1 MNFKQLVN
9 DFLVETQM
17 DDPVATV
24 LGQTDDAAQAV
35 QWVSDAW
42 TQVQRAE
49 RWDFLWN
56 RAYFTTTAGKSEY
69 TPIEQ
74 NRGVGSKIDITT
86 FRNGNNGTHLAP
98 MDYHRLAVPS
108 RSGSPSMVALLPND
122 SVVFN
127 ATPTEPATYYYEYW
141 ATPAVLTDDLD
152 TPTAPAQF
160 HKAIVWLAV
169 TNYAREQGAEWN
181 GLYTAA
187 TRDFN
192 AVYSDMQRFYLPQML
207 PKVPLI
213 Y

>member
-1 MNFKQLVN
+1 MNFKSLVN

-17 DDPVATV
+17 DDAVATV

-35 QWVSDAW
+35 QWIRDAW
-42 TQVQRAE
+42 IQIQRAE
-49 RWDFLWN
+49 RWSFMWSQ
-56 RAYFTTTAGKSEY
+56 ASFTTAAGKDTY
-69 TPIEQ
+69 KPIEQ
-74 NRGVGSKIDITT
+74 NRGVGSKIDMTS
-86 FRNGNNGTHLAP
+86 FRDAINGTRLAP

-108 RSGSPSMVALLPND
+108 RAGSPSMVALLPND

-127 ATPTEPATYYYEYW
+127 ATPKEPAVYLYESW
-141 ATPAVLTDDLD
+141 ATPVVLTDDLD
-152 TPTAPAQF
+152 TPSAPAQF

-192 AVYSDMQRFYLPQML
+192 SVYSDMQRFYLPQML